1 MKDALTFGSRKKH
14 LSLPLIEVFSTK
26 VVSDIK
32 MVYTLFCTS
41 KKSCEDLNFKSWLGE
56 KTKINKTQIF
66 TTGAWNLQN
75 NP

>member
-26 VVSDIK
+26 GVSDIK

-41 KKSCEDLNFKSWLGE
+41 KKSCENLNFE
-56 KTKINKTQIF
+56 KLVGQEKQRQIEF
-66 TTGAWNLQN
+66 KFSQLLPGTSK
-75 NP
+75 